1 LAFTYRGA
9 YNDLTEANSA
19 VPHPIDGDLVYTNS
33 GSLFWVWNTNLPSP
47 DWIVTSIISA
57 PGPTGWTGASA
68 TGPTGVGP
76 SGPTGIAGPTGPP
89 PLNFRGTVANAGSL
103 GRISFPKTGDITYVI
118 DPGSYYVYDEFS
130 MSWTATAFGYT
141 GATGPA
147 GSFNATADIITSGN
161 LFVQNI
167 SATGTISSIGDITT
181 QANMACVELFQT
193 SDVRYK
199 SEIETI
205 ADPLDKIRRMRG
217 VYFQMNSRRRTGV
230 IAQETE
236 AVLPEVVYTDS
247 TAERRKSVDYG
258 NIVGILIEGIK
269 ALDERL
275 AALEKKESTE

>member
-1 LAFTYRGA
+1 VFIVVDSSFWTY
-9 YNDLTEANSA
+9 N
-19 VPHPIDGDLVYTNS
+19 P
-33 GSLFWVWNTNLPSP
+33 NTS
-47 DWIVTSIISA
+47 DWALTSIISA
-57 PGPTGWTGASA
+57 PGPTGWTGS
-68 TGPTGVGP
+68 TGPTGIGATGPVGLTGLT
-76 SGPTGIAGPTGPP
+76 GPTGKIVF
-89 PLNFRGTVANAGSL
+89 NFRGTVPSSSSL
-103 GRISFPKTGDITYVI
+103 GRITIPKTGDLAYVV
-118 DPGSYYVYDEFS
+118 DVQSYYVYDEYDS
-130 MSWTATAFGYT
+130 SWTATAFGYT
-141 GATGPA
+141 GPT
-147 GSFNATADIITSGN
+147 GSFSSSGDIITSGN
-161 LFVQNI
+161 MWINNITATGTINSVTDINAIGNI

-181 QANMACVELFQT
+181 QANMSCVALTET

-247 TAERRKSVDYG
+247 SAERRKSVDYG